1 MKQQR
6 YIFIAASIFTFLLL
20 FSMGWIF
27 GNFAFKRKYASAA
40 PPISAAI
47 TPLIAQLATPYPTD
61 SSTINQ
67 TPSPSA
73 SLPGGASQAN
83 PRPLPPDVAQLREG
97 LLSENWIFGPVG
109 PTSVSGSVLVKI
121 GRLNS

>member
-1 MKQQR
+1 VE
-6 YIFIAASIFTFLLL
+6 
-20 FSMGWIF
+20 F

-61 SSTINQ
+61 SSTIDQ

-97 LLSENWIFGPVG
+97 LLSENWIFDPVE
-109 PTSVSGSVLVKI
+109 PTSVSG
-121 GRLNS
+121 